1 MKIYYV
7 DLPNPR
13 AISQDDSWTNVAV
26 CGSEEEAFAVLYIG
40 WGLTPKQCAPFITE
54 GVGELT
60 DLYVPDFVAPEDSR
74 L

>member
-13 AISQDDSWTNVAV
+13 AISQDDSWTNVAI
-26 CGSEEEAFAVLYIG
+26 CGSKQEAFTLLDEG
-40 WGLTPKQCAPFITE
+40 WGLSPEQCTPFITE
-54 GVGELT
+54 GSGEPS
-60 DLYVPDFVAPEDSR
+60 DLYMPAFLAPEDHR